1 MIKKSILLVD
11 DDQRL
16 RELLKDYLNEK
27 NFQIFT
33 SEDFDEAKEIL
44 EWKHTTTVILLV
56 KILLELWLWRTRKV

>member
-27 NFQIFT
+27 NFQVFH
-33 SEDFDEAKEIL
+33 L
-44 EWKHTTTVILLV
+44 
-56 KILLELWLWRTRKV
+56 